1 MQNTVFCIYSVSDL
15 GFQLY
20 KNSLRISAL
29 LYLYSSFFIFL
40 HDSAF
45 WRQACTR
52 STRTV
57 RSLLGVA
64 CTHPATDLTPASV
77 FQLGRVGFLLL
88 LQSLGSCFKST
99 NSPVCLFFL
108 CVTGFCW
115 RLVWRDGNCGHIN
128 TVVSSFSTQL
138 SWSTT
143 EEKQSRTASKHRNET
158 VIKSRKSRPALH
170 LGLADY
176 FHIACRSNRRG
187 KVKNICV
194 FFFFEVW
201 KCVKLFKM
209 SDFAE

>member
-1 MQNTVFCIYSVSDL
+1 MQNTEKNTVFCKYSVSHL
-15 GFQLY
+15 GFRLY
-20 KNSLRISAL
+20 KNSLRLSAL
-29 LYLYSSFFIFL
+29 LYLYSFFFHFFYMTQL
-40 HDSAF
+40 F
-45 WRQACTR
+45 EGGACTR

-64 CTHPATDLTPASV
+64 CTHSATDLTPASV

-99 NSPVCLFFL
+99 NSSVCLFFL

-143 EEKQSRTASKHRNET
+143 EEKQSRNSLKTQKWNSH
-158 VIKSRKSRPALH
+158 
-170 LGLADY
+170 
-176 FHIACRSNRRG
+176 
-187 KVKNICV
+187 
-194 FFFFEVW
+194 
-201 KCVKLFKM
+201 
-209 SDFAE
+209 